1 MRVKI
6 PVVSRCRITK
16 TFLFFFSAGGQAID
30 SKMRRMLDVVPEDIH
45 DKAGIFLGSH
55 DEVEKVKAFHK

>member
-1 MRVKI
+1 MSLVASLT
-6 PVVSRCRITK
+6 P
-16 TFLFFFSAGGQAID
+16 FFFLTAGGQAID

>member
-1 MRVKI
+1 
-6 PVVSRCRITK
+6 
-16 TFLFFFSAGGQAID
+16 
-30 SKMRRMLDVVPEDIH
+30 MRRMLDVVPEDIH